1 MLIATFLRRFFTV
14 FFQFGSSNA
23 SSKRALSAL
32 FDEISRRGPSWYE
45 PWTDRLDAELAEAV
59 ERARR
64 SCARM
69 SKVYLPTMDGR
80 PEAVAAAADA
90 VLNRALAGDSAD
102 PDSLASLSFEAIRA
116 EVPEI
121 DSPDAIES
129 MDRIFKERLGA
140 FRSEAALRAASG
152 YRTNA
157 RLASLCRYD
166 FAELLDP
173 FAPKQP
179 GTKGRRKTSGAPLA
193 SALADLHFLVSGL
206 KTDGEARDVFL
217 ALRDQ
222 ADTADYPAELAGLDY
237 DLLAAAVT
245 GPLRADGLGRTV
257 RAIQTDPDF
266 ELREDEAKI
275 DIRAA
280 AAERAKAAYTE
291 RRTIMAER
299 LAREALDSRVR
310 AVFGDSPLLPVQG
323 WTEELSAALSSA
335 QLPKLSCMRPLSVV
349 KSFLLSAYFPRI
361 RPSITAA
368 VVDLDFSDRIVR
380 TALSDEAD
388 AASRLS
394 EEIGAFEESVSE
406 HGRSDFSRLVV
417 SLASGQAD
425 LAGKLPARRVVEEA
439 NAAADRIVQD
449 AFTRFGDL
457 RERLDSIRDDLK
469 SRRGEIVANAAVV
482 NIHKSE
488 IPRKVEEAANL
499 LALALDLLRM
509 LAVDSAETQKTV
521 DEAGARGR

>member
-1 MLIATFLRRFFTV
+1 M
-14 FFQFGSSNA
+14 
-23 SSKRALSAL
+23 
-32 FDEISRRGPSWYE
+32 
-45 PWTDRLDAELAEAV
+45 
-59 ERARR
+59 
-64 SCARM
+64 
-69 SKVYLPTMDGR
+69 
-80 PEAVAAAADA
+80 
-90 VLNRALAGDSAD
+90 
-102 PDSLASLSFEAIRA
+102 
-116 EVPEI
+116 
-121 DSPDAIES
+121 
-129 MDRIFKERLGA
+129 
-140 FRSEAALRAASG
+140 
-152 YRTNA
+152 
-157 RLASLCRYD
+157 
-166 FAELLDP
+166 
-173 FAPKQP
+173 
-179 GTKGRRKTSGAPLA
+179 
-193 SALADLHFLVSGL
+193 
-206 KTDGEARDVFL
+206 
-217 ALRDQ
+217 
-222 ADTADYPAELAGLDY
+222 
-237 DLLAAAVT
+237 
-245 GPLRADGLGRTV
+245 